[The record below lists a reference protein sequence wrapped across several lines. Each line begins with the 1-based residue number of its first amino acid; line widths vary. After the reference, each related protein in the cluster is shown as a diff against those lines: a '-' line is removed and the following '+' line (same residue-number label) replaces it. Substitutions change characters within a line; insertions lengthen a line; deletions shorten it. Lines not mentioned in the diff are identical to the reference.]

1 MGNFRLLVDFIPQPV
16 FYVSIAGDIT
26 IYNKAFEHLIGI
38 NSELIAKRKIFDFF
52 SPSDQ
57 EILKNVFRHQKPFQQ
72 PTSVELHL
80 NHNHLKDSEVKLTVT
95 AEEEGGQLN
104 GFSCILEQS
113 VKQNEVVAEKNYA
126 KASTVIEIEEKY
138 KTLYDLTFEG
148 VIIHQKGIIIDANPA
163 FAKMMGYPKEEFI
176 GKNIIDLCVLPE
188 YHQLVY
194 SSMKNE
200 LTAPYEV
207 QARRKDGT
215 IIHTEVESRR
225 IDLNEE
231 IVRVT
236 AIRDITAR
244 KLAET
249 QLKESEERYKL
260 LSNITFEG
268 IFLHNKGIILDAN
281 QSLANMIGYSLPEI
295 LGKNIIDLV
304 VFPEYH
310 NRVYTAL
317 INEETTP
324 YEVKVKRKDGS
335 AFYAEVEAGMV
346 NYNGEWLRVT
356 AARDITWRKETERK
370 LRENE
375 EELDTFFSQSGDGF
389 FIMNMNK
396 PVRWDD
402 TIDKEKVLEKVLK
415 GMHLHKINEAMLAQY
430 RTTLAKISDYNLE
443 HFFQWNDIFGQKF
456 TRELLDKG
464 SLKFE
469 MAEPRFD
476 KSIMWIEGNYVV
488 LYDENGKVRGCCG
501 VRREI
506 SDRKKNEEAIKKH
519 NEELKKANQELDN
532 FVYRVSHDLKA
543 PISSAKGL
551 INIAQKETELERVH
565 TCLELLGNSMDK
577 LDSFILDILD
587 YSRNSR
593 LAIEPQ
599 LIDFDHL
606 VKDTL
611 SNTRFLQLERNIE
624 IETVIKDDIDFYS
637 DRRRLVFIFNNIISN
652 AIRFS
657 DRKKKKSYL
666 HISIEV
672 KKQYAQ
678 INFSDNGIGI
688 KSEHLKHIFN
698 MFYRATEEQ
707 VGSGLGLYIVKE
719 ALDLL
724 HGEIKV
730 KSEFGE
736 GTRFYLK
743 IPNLADESTQAPK
756 PE

>member
-1 MGNFRLLVDFIPQPV
+1 MGNFRLLVDILPQPV
-16 FYVSIAGDIT
+16 LFVTVAGDIT
-26 IYNKAFEHLIGI
+26 FYNKAFEQLSGI
-38 NSELIAKRKIFDFF
+38 NPEPNVNRKIFDFF
-52 SPSDQ
+52 TPGDQ
-57 EILKNVFRHQKPFQQ
+57 DIVNNLIRNQKLYQQ
-72 PTSVELHL
+72 PTSVKLHL
-80 NHNHLKDSEVKLTVT
+80 NHNHLMNTEVKLTVT
-95 AEEEGGQLN
+95 AEGEDGKIS
-104 GFSCILEQS
+104 GFSCLIEQA
-113 VKQNEVVAEKNYA
+113 VKPTEVDAKKNNS
-126 KASTVIEIEEKY
+126 KSQPVIEIEEKY
-138 KTLYDLTFEG
+138 KKLYDLTFEG
-148 VIIHQKGIIIDANPA
+148 IIIHQKGIILDANPA
-163 FAKMMGYPKEEFI
+163 FAKMMGYSPVELI

-188 YHQLVY
+188 YHEIVY
-194 SSMKNE
+194 NSMKNE
-200 LTAPYEV
+200 VTAPYEV
-207 QARRKDGT
+207 MAQRKNGA

-225 IDLNEE
+225 IDLNDE
-231 IVRVT
+231 IVRVS
-236 AIRDITAR
+236 AMRDITAR
-244 KLAET
+244 KLGEA

-268 IFLHNKGIILDAN
+268 IFLHKKGVIFDAN
-281 QSLANMIGYSLPEI
+281 QSLANMIGYSLEEI
-295 LGKNIIDLV
+295 AGENIIDLV
-304 VFPEYH
+304 VVPEYH
-310 NRVYTAL
+310 QRVYTAL
-317 INEETTP
+317 VNEETTP

-335 AFYAEVEAGMV
+335 LFFAEVEARMI
-346 NYNGEWLRVT
+346 NYGGELLRVT
-356 AARDITWRKETERK
+356 AARDITWRKETARK

-396 PVRWDD
+396 PVTWDD
-402 TIDKEKVLEKVLK
+402 TKDKEKVLDKVLK
-415 GMHLHKINEAMLAQY
+415 GMHLQKINEAMLAQY
-430 RTTLAKISDYNLE
+430 RTTRAKISEYNLE
-443 HFFQWNDIFGQKF
+443 RFFQWNDIFGRNF
-456 TRELLDKG
+456 IRELLDKG

-488 LYDENGKVRGCCG
+488 LYDENRKVRGCCG

-506 SDRKKNEEAIKKH
+506 SDRKKTEEAIKKH

-551 INIAQKETELERVH
+551 IHIAQKENEIARVR
-565 TCLELLGNSMDK
+565 TCLELLENSMDK

-593 LAIEPQ
+593 LEIEPQ
-599 LIDFDHL
+599 LIDFESL

-624 IETVIKDDIDFYS
+624 IETVIKDDVDFFS
-637 DRRRLVFIFNNIISN
+637 DRRRLVFIFNNLISN

-657 DRKKKKSYL
+657 DRKKRDSFL

-672 KKQYAQ
+672 KKQYVQ

-719 ALDLL
+719 ALDRL

-743 IPNLADESTQAPK
+743 IPNLANVEATQK
-756 PE
+756 G